1 MTLTLK
7 PQGRGNWAALT
18 ITIKGRHIA
27 PLNVAVGALLT
38 IGGIVFRVC
47 KVTI

>member
-1 MTLTLK
+1 MTLILK
-7 PQGRGNWAALT
+7 PRGRGNWAALT
-18 ITIKGRHIA
+18 VTIKGKHIA

-47 KVTI
+47 KMSA